1 MLFSTVEN
9 SMKVPQETK
18 HLIILWSRNST
29 AGIYSD
35 KTLIQKDTCTPMFI
49 AALFTR
55 AKTWK
60 YKHPLADAWLQK
72 IWCICTMK
80 HHSLI
85 KKKEQNNAICGNMDV
100 TRDYPISEVSQREK
114 DKYCMISLIR
124 RVWNMAKWTY
134 LRNRNRLIEN
144 QDEMGGEG

>member
-1 MLFSTVEN
+1 MATEDMVHMYN
-9 SMKVPQETK
+9 ET
-18 HLIILWSRNST
+18 
-29 AGIYSD
+29 
-35 KTLIQKDTCTPMFI
+35 
-49 AALFTR
+49 
-55 AKTWK
+55 
-60 YKHPLADAWLQK
+60 PLP
-72 IWCICTMK
+72 
-80 HHSLI
+80 H

-114 DKYCMISLIR
+114 DKYRMISLIR